1 MSLCVAHMC
10 VKLGR
15 TQWHARPLVCPPHP
29 PLIPPTS
36 PLAIPHPNSPLPP
49 CLSLPLWP
57 LPLHTRLVCP
67 AVVHRPTSPLSACA
81 CLRVCCAARYGFH
94 LCGRVTAG
102 LTPGCVGVTRREG
115 PPVSKP
121 PLSLPLPRVVPPL
134 RRPTP
139 PYPPL
144 CTPPHTPLSG
154 HRLGLETQC
163 THVVRLCRLRRALG
177 IIVEKFFAC
186 ARGTSRPER
195 VSLREGSHCCLAAA
209 GAAARAQLH
218 AYPGG
223 GSWGAFPPQ

>member
-1 MSLCVAHMC
+1 MSLRVTHTRVWAMHNAIPGPSSAP
-10 VKLGR
+10 LAPYPPYL
-15 TQWHARPLVCPPHP
+15 TSSLPPPRPL
-29 PLIPPTS
+29 S
-36 PLAIPHPNSPLPP
+36 PY
-49 CLSLPLWP
+49 LSLPLWP

-144 CTPPHTPLSG
+144 CTPPHAPLSG
-154 HRLGLETQC
+154 HRLGLET
-163 THVVRLCRLRRALG
+163 RG
-177 IIVEKFFAC
+177 IIVVESSPALMVLQVRQTVLGRVVTV
-186 ARGTSRPER
+186 ASRR
-195 VSLREGSHCCLAAA
+195 QGLR
-209 GAAARAQLH
+209 
-218 AYPGG
+218 PGPSCMPTPVG
-223 GSWGAFPPQ
+223 GV